1 MNGALGTMKA
11 GEGAGGSSSGAA
23 VERWGT
29 AVGRKIVR
37 IGSGGPVVY
46 AARQPAHLVD
56 RMTQVPSLRTSRPPR
71 WGLIL
76 GVWTAYGLLNSAQVH
91 LSYALSRGEALPWT
105 TSLLLQMPQAYTW
118 ALATPVIVWLGRR
131 FPLERGRWIGSAA
144 IHLAIC
150 LAFVFLID
158 LGYAFHSGNVLAPL
172 TTPRPLL
179 AQAGRFFVVW
189 VLSDGL
195 LYWTILSVSYAV
207 EHYRRFRERELAAAQ
222 LETQLAQA
230 DLQALKMQLHPHF
243 LFNAL
248 HTIGSLVRTGDRDT
262 AVRVVAG
269 LGDLL
274 RRMLEGAAQQE
285 VPLKQELAFIRGYLD
300 IEQVRFR
307 DRLVVTLEVES
318 GVLDAKVPYLILQPL
333 VENAL
338 RHGIA
343 PHSSAGHLTVLG
355 RRSGERLELVVRD
368 DGPGVGLGTDGKD
381 GTARPGIGLANT
393 RARLTRLYGDDYAL
407 EVGNLPGGGV
417 EARVALPFRPAPVE
431 WAGVA

>member
-1 MNGALGTMKA
+1 M
-11 GEGAGGSSSGAA
+11 
-23 VERWGT
+23 
-29 AVGRKIVR
+29 I
-37 IGSGGPVVY
+37 
-46 AARQPAHLVD
+46 
-56 RMTQVPSLRTSRPPR
+56 QVPSSPRASRSPR

-76 GVWTAYGLLNSAQVH
+76 GVWTAYGLLGAAQEV
-91 LSYALSRGEALPWT
+91 LSYTLSRGEPLPWT
-105 TSLLLQMPQAYTW
+105 KALLLQMPQAYMW

-131 FPLERGRWIGSAA
+131 FPLALGRWVGSAA
-144 IHLAIC
+144 IHLTIC
-150 LAFVFLID
+150 LVWVFVID
-158 LGYAFHSGNVLAPL
+158 LTFAFHVANVLPPAN
-172 TTPRPLL
+172 PRPLL

-189 VLSDGL
+189 VLSDGM

-207 EHYRRFRERELAAAQ
+207 DHYRRFRERELAAAQ

-307 DRLVVTLEVES
+307 DRLVVTLEVEP

-343 PHSSAGHLTVLG
+343 PHRSAGHLTVLG

-368 DGPGVGLGTDGKD
+368 DGPGVGPGANGEE
-381 GTARPGIGLANT
+381 GPARPGIGLSNT

-407 EVGNLPGGGV
+407 EVGNVPGGGV
-417 EARVALPFRPAPVE
+417 EARVALPFRLAPVE

>member
-1 MNGALGTMKA
+1 L
-11 GEGAGGSSSGAA
+11 GAA
-23 VERWGT
+23 QEV
-29 AVGRKIVR
+29 
-37 IGSGGPVVY
+37 
-46 AARQPAHLVD
+46 
-56 RMTQVPSLRTSRPPR
+56 
-71 WGLIL
+71 
-76 GVWTAYGLLNSAQVH
+76 
-91 LSYALSRGEALPWT
+91 LSYTLSRGEPLPWT
-105 TSLLLQMPQAYTW
+105 KALLLQMPQAYMW

-131 FPLERGRWIGSAA
+131 FPLALGRWAGSAA
-144 IHLAIC
+144 IHLTIC
-150 LAFVFLID
+150 LVWVFIID
-158 LGYAFHSGNVLAPL
+158 LTFAFHVANVLPPAN
-172 TTPRPLL
+172 PRPLL

-189 VLSDGL
+189 VLSDGM

-207 EHYRRFRERELAAAQ
+207 DHYRRFRERELAAAQ

-307 DRLVVTLEVES
+307 DRLVVTLEVEP

-343 PHSSAGHLTVLG
+343 PHRSAGHLTVLG

-368 DGPGVGLGTDGKD
+368 DGPGVGPGANGEE
-381 GTARPGIGLANT
+381 GPARPGIGLSNT

-407 EVGNLPGGGV
+407 EVGNVPGGGV
-417 EARVALPFRPAPVE
+417 EARVALPFRLAPVE